1 MGDRREWVGN
11 RQMQEFTAVHG
22 VAGKATLKR
31 HRGRDPVGVRSEPQ
45 GNLSEE
51 NICDGRMPAG
61 LEQPWGRVGRVA
73 HPRSLCSLSS

>member
-11 RQMQEFTAVHG
+11 IQMQEFTAVHG
-22 VAGKATLKR
+22 VDGKATLKW
-31 HRGRDPVGVRSEPQ
+31 HRGRDPVGMRSEPQ

-51 NICDGRMPAG
+51 NFCDGRMPAG

-73 HPRSLCSLSS
+73 HPRSPCSLSS